1 MANKRGSA
9 PRIAVMTAAIVAVC
23 AFGAASAL
31 DWPVFPQRIASTF
44 GSPAAG
50 RLVTGVHL
58 ASDGGLVKA
67 AEEGELSFHLEEGR
81 HPAGLPTPLGS
92 LVVVEHSRDLAAVY
106 AHLAPGSASTYLE
119 AVPSGAI
126 LGKAGSS
133 GWTEGT
139 GALFEVFDRRDG
151 NWVNPLL
158 LLPPLAD
165 DKPPIIRSVALS
177 AGTAIQVLG
186 SNSRLAQGR
195 YILSAD
201 IADPA
206 DSPWTTGPLAPYQ
219 IKLSMDGMEISKRVF
234 DVARGSGGELL
245 FSSQDE
251 KPASALRTPEGR
263 WIIAEL
269 LLTRGRAS
277 LELRVE
283 DAAGNRRSSIWT
295 VIIE

>member
-1 MANKRGSA
+1 MADRRGSG
-9 PRIAVMTAAIVAVC
+9 PRIAAAAAAIAAAS

-58 ASDGGLVKA
+58 ASEGGLVKSSGD
-67 AEEGELSFHLEEGR
+67 GELSFHLEEGR

-92 LVVVEHSRDLAAVY
+92 LVVVEHGKDLAAVY
-106 AHLAPGSASTYLE
+106 AHLAPGTASTYLDS
-119 AVPSGAI
+119 VQSGAI
-126 LGKAGSS
+126 LGRAGSS
-133 GWTEGT
+133 GWVEGS
-139 GALFEVFDRRDG
+139 GALFEVFDRREG
-151 NWVNPLL
+151 HWVNPLL

-165 DKPPIIRSVALS
+165 DKPPIIRSLALS
-177 AGTAIQVLG
+177 RAGTVNIVGTA
-186 SNSRLAQGR
+186 SRLPQGS

-206 DSPWTTGPLAPYQ
+206 DSPWATGPLAPYQ
-219 IKLSMDGMEISKRVF
+219 IRLAVDGVELTRKVF

-245 FSSQDE
+245 FFSGEGLPSSV
-251 KPASALRTPEGR
+251 LRTPEGR
-263 WIIAEL
+263 WIVAEL
-269 LLTRGRAS
+269 LLPRGRIS

-283 DAAGNRRSSIWT
+283 DAAGNRRSSAWT
-295 VIIE
+295 VIVE